1 MKLNK
6 KFNILIIV
14 LIFAMLGSLA
24 IMSGRQISPGILA
37 LPLLALVL
45 IVFLLAQI
53 FARTQIRPLSR
64 LITAIERTEED
75 SLEQMEQNRHDEF
88 GKLAGLYRRMIDCQA
103 EHAGEFREL
112 HDRLEA
118 EKRRYQTIMEL
129 ATDAIFIIRTT
140 DGKLLEYNRRAK
152 TLLGYEDEEMSNLFI
167 MDWDRHIQDLSTY
180 KNIIAAINENTV
192 ELEREHT
199 RKDGSRYTASV
210 MTARIK
216 IGDEEII
223 YSSVRDITQIKAN
236 EKDLVQKNEILEY
249 AQKVTQLGYWVRDT
263 ETGTLRISDEMY
275 RILRIDRVQFEG
287 TFESITQY
295 IHPDDRKKFMEV
307 YADTIENNSGHT
319 LRHRILRGDGE
330 PAQVRS
336 YMHPMTDHQGKGS
349 GLMGTVQDIT
359 DLIAYEE
366 QLRTITDTSLDAI
379 ITMDEKGLICF
390 WNPAA
395 ERIFG
400 YSENEALGKN
410 LHALLA
416 PERYHAEFR
425 MSFQNFLKKGTG
437 SAIGR
442 TIELYGLHKD
452 GHEFVIS
459 LSLSSIQKNHTWQA
473 VAIVRDITEQKA
485 QEKALKESDFRWKFA
500 IEFGQEGLWDWDL
513 RTSKVF
519 FSPRWK
525 EMLGFAEN
533 EIQDSLE
540 EWEKRVHPEDMPQ
553 VQEDLKR
560 YFEGDT
566 EQYIN
571 EHRVL
576 CRDGSYKWILDRG
589 LAVERDAD
597 GRPLRVIGTHMDI
610 TEQKKEDD
618 RIRVEHQKLIT
629 IFNSAVVGIA
639 LLNFDLQYTYTNHQY
654 RRILGIP
661 AEVHPVEPFSA
672 HTQSEFATHN
682 TSVFDRVRE
691 TGNTELIE
699 QDVITGNN
707 VKKRLLC
714 SVALFPD
721 GRQFILTVEDNT
733 KQHEM
738 MKILEQQALSDVL
751 TKLGNRQAFNIKTEE
766 CFSQHRRNGISFSL
780 LVFDIDHFKS
790 VNDTYGHKTGD
801 DVLVSLSAVATS
813 NKRATDYIYRIGGEE
828 FAVYLTGT
836 DLEGAK
842 HAAEQLR
849 RKVMQEVTVNDDN
862 HITISIGVA
871 ELQNDD
877 TPDSLF
883 KRADDNLYLAKRA
896 GRNRV
901 EAS

>member
-1 MKLNK
+1 MKLNT
-6 KFNILIIV
+6 KFYIL
-14 LIFAMLGSLA
+14 LIALSCIMLGSLA
-24 IMSGRQISPGILA
+24 IIPASPMTGRVFS
-37 LPLLALVL
+37 LLL
-45 IVFLLAQI
+45 IVFLLTQTVV
-53 FARTQIRPLSR
+53 RTRFHPLSSLLSALEAMDEDF
-64 LITAIERTEED
+64 LIKRGK
-75 SLEQMEQNRHDEF
+75 NRHDET
-88 GKLAGLYRRMIDCQA
+88 GNLAGNWYRAIDRQSDT
-103 EHAGEFREL
+103 AGENRDL
-112 HDRLEA
+112 HDRLDA
-118 EKRRYQTIMEL
+118 EKRRYQTVMDL

-180 KNIIAAINENTV
+180 KDIISEINEDTV
-192 ELEREHT
+192 ELVREHT
-199 RKDGSRYTASV
+199 RKDGSTYTASV
-210 MTARIK
+210 MTARITVD
-216 IGDEEII
+216 DEQII
-223 YSSVRDITQIKAN
+223 YASVRDITQIQAN
-236 EKDLVQKNEILEY
+236 ERELVQKNEILEY
-249 AQKVTQLGYWVRDT
+249 AQRITQLGYWVRDA
-263 ETGTLRISDEMY
+263 ETDTLRVSEEMY
-275 RILRIDRVQFEG
+275 RILGINREQFDSRL
-287 TFESITQY
+287 ESITAC
-295 IHPDDRKKFMEV
+295 IHPDDRDRVMEV
-307 YADTIENNSGHT
+307 YAAARENRTGHVP
-319 LRHRILRGDGE
+319 RYRMCRANGE
-330 PAQVRS
+330 IAQVHS
-336 YMHPMTDHQGKGS
+336 YMTSLTDEQGKVVGT
-349 GLMGTVQDIT
+349 LATVQDIT
-359 DLIAYEE
+359 EHVAYEE
-366 QLRTITDTSLDAI
+366 QLKTITETSLDAI

-400 YSENEALGKN
+400 YTEKEVLGRN
-410 LHALLA
+410 LHTLLA

-425 MSFQNFLKKGTG
+425 TAFQQFRKTGTG
-437 SAIGR
+437 NAIGR
-442 TIELYGLHKD
+442 TIELYGLHKN

-459 LSLSSIQKNHTWQA
+459 LSLSAIQQHDTWQA

-485 QEKALKESDFRWKFA
+485 QEKALKDSEFRWKFA
-500 IEFGQEGLWDWDL
+500 IEFGQEGLWDWDI
-513 RTSKVF
+513 RSSTVF

-540 EWEKRVHPEDMPQ
+540 EWEKRVHPEDMPR
-553 VQEDLKR
+553 VQEDLKQ
-560 YFEGDT
+560 YFEGNT

-589 LAVERDAD
+589 VAVERDAD
-597 GRPLRVIGTHMDI
+597 GTPLRVIGTHMDI
-610 TEQKKEDD
+610 TEKKEEED

-639 LLNFDLQYTYTNHQY
+639 LLNLDLQYTYTNHQY
-654 RRILGIP
+654 RKILGIP
-661 AEVHPVEPFSA
+661 AEDFSAEPFTA
-672 HTQSEFATHN
+672 HTQSEFATPH
-682 TSVFDRVRE
+682 TSVFNRVRE

-699 QDVITGNN
+699 QDIITGND

-721 GRQFILTVEDNT
+721 NKQFILTVEDNT

-738 MKILEQQALSDVL
+738 MKILEQQALTDVL

-766 CFSQHRRNGISFSL
+766 CFAQHRRNGISFSL
-780 LVFDIDHFKS
+780 FVFDIDHFKS
-790 VNDTYGHKTGD
+790 VNDTYGHITGD
-801 DVLVSLSAVATS
+801 EVLVSLSAVATS
-813 NKRATDYIYRIGGEE
+813 NKRATDFIYRIGGEE

-836 DLEGAK
+836 DLEGAT

-849 RKVMQEVTVNDDN
+849 RRVMEEVTVKNGD

-871 ELQNDD
+871 ELRNDD

-883 KRADDNLYLAKRA
+883 KRADDNLYLAKRT